1 MEPFQI
7 SLVIAFTFA
16 VVEVMTL
23 TFIFLSFALAFLVI
37 ALFQFLT
44 GEFSINRDI
53 GIFAAFSIF
62 FTVFFRGLF
71 RRRKDQ
77 VGIRQDD
84 DVNSY

>member
-1 MEPFQI
+1 MEAFQI
-7 SLVIAFTFA
+7 SLVIAFALA

-23 TFIFLSFALAFLVI
+23 TFIFLSFSMSFLGI

-53 GIFAAFSIF
+53 GIFAALSIF
-62 FTVFFRGLF
+62 FTVLFRGIF
-71 RRRKDQ
+71 RREKDQ
-77 VGIRQDD
+77 KSINQDD

>member
-1 MEPFQI
+1 MEPYQVTI
-7 SLVIAFTFA
+7 VIAFAFA
-16 VVEVMTL
+16 VIEIMTL
-23 TFIFLSFALAFLVI
+23 TFIFLSFAMAFLAI

-77 VGIRQDD
+77 TGIKQDD
-84 DVNSY
+84 DVNAY